1 MNWNFERDISKWI
14 LYMYLRLLSAFERR
28 GPFPP
33 CGWRFWL
40 TPRLLSVWWT
50 RRHTASPLSSR
61 SETTMVNRHHPRWL
75 VLLIR
80 FKMIRFSIYL
90 LRSTLSP
97 NLVIFVRLM
106 VRCHMFTSFFYFL
119 HLIVVCWMFKVL
131 TWIIFYFRSIIFPV
145 IKDRANVF

>member
-80 FKMIRFSIYL
+80 FEMIRFSIYL

-97 NLVIFVRLM
+97 NLAIFCEINGQVPHVHFIFLFSTPNCRLLN
-106 VRCHMFTSFFYFL
+106 VYSFDLNYLLFPFNHISCH
-119 HLIVVCWMFKVL
+119 
-131 TWIIFYFRSIIFPV
+131 
-145 IKDRANVF
+145 